1 MRKQRQAVDRT
12 MGRIVITSSATAHAP
27 EHDLP
32 VYGASKLAV
41 NPHPQLAKTENS
53 QRTDR

>member
-12 MGRIVITSSATAHAP
+12 TGRIVIASSATAHAP

-32 VYGASKLAV
+32 VYGASKVAV
-41 NPHPQLAKTENS
+41 NPHPPLAKNENS